1 MNKVHNTSR
10 LDLLKEVKTS
20 VNTLFFAPSEQRRKE
35 ALASLEAL
43 VSFVEAIEV
52 PKPKASKPVSKKAKP
67 SKAAPKEQA
76 VQPKAE
82 EMMELFKQFLASQGM
97 AEASKEASEAPSEPK
112 AQPKPKASRRKKSS
126 TSRKPKVSRRPSRN
140 EKLEAQAQRL
150 SLKAAEDRAA
160 KNAPK
165 EVVVCDNKPTKASPF
180 GTRRLA
186 TNDEVVSAAKAAAA
200 KRQARQAALAAQ
212 AKLLAEQEA
221 LAEATAEQLDLFNDD
236 FSF

>member
-1 MNKVHNTSR
+1 MNEVHNTNR
-10 LDLLKEVKTS
+10 INLLKEVKTS

-43 VSFVEAIEV
+43 VSFVEAVEV
-52 PKPKASKPVSKKAKP
+52 PKPVAKKAKP

-82 EMMELFKQFLASQGM
+82 EMMELFKQFLASQGV
-97 AEASKEASEAPSEPK
+97 AEASEEPK
-112 AQPKPKASRRKKSS
+112 AQPKPKASPRKKST
-126 TSRKPKVSRRPSRN
+126 TSRKPKASRRPSRN
-140 EKLEAQAQRL
+140 EKLEAQAQKL

-180 GTRRLA
+180 GTRRLL
-186 TNDEVVSAAKAAAA
+186 TNDEVAAAAKAAEM
-200 KRQARQAALAAQ
+200 KRKSRQAALAAQ

-221 LAEATAEQLDLFNDD
+221 LAEATAEQLDLFIDD
-236 FSF
+236 SPF

>member
-1 MNKVHNTSR
+1 MNEVHNSNR
-10 LDLLKEVKTS
+10 INILKDVKTA
-20 VNTLFFAPSEQRRKE
+20 VNTLFFAPSEQNKIEAKASIE
-35 ALASLEAL
+35 ALIN
-43 VSFVEAIEV
+43 FVDAIEM
-52 PKPKASKPVSKKAKP
+52 PKPKASKPVAKKAKP

-82 EMMELFKQFLASQGM
+82 EMMELFKQFLALQGM
-97 AEASKEASEAPSEPK
+97 AESSEEPK
-112 AQPKPKASRRKKSS
+112 AQPKPKASPRKKSTTS
-126 TSRKPKVSRRPSRN
+126 RKPKASRKPKVSRRPSRN
-140 EKLEAQAQRL
+140 EKLEAQAQKL

-186 TNDEVVSAAKAAAA
+186 TNDEVAAAAKAAEM
-200 KRQARQAALAAQ
+200 KRKARQAALAAQ

-221 LAEATAEQLDLFNDD
+221 LAEATAEQLDLFSEDCP
-236 FSF
+236 F

>member
-1 MNKVHNTSR
+1 MNEVHNTNR
-10 LDLLKEVKTS
+10 INILKDVKTA
-20 VNTLFFAPSEQRRKE
+20 VNTLFFAPSEQNKVEAKASIE
-35 ALASLEAL
+35 ALIN
-43 VSFVEAIEV
+43 FVDAIEM
-52 PKPKASKPVSKKAKP
+52 PKPKASKPVAKKAKP

-82 EMMELFKQFLASQGM
+82 EMMELFKQFLASQGVV
-97 AEASKEASEAPSEPK
+97 ESVEEPK
-112 AQPKPKASRRKKSS
+112 AQPKPKASPRKKST

-140 EKLEAQAQRL
+140 EKLEAQAQKL

-186 TNDEVVSAAKAAAA
+186 INDEVAAAAKAAEM
-200 KRQARQAALAAQ
+200 KRKARQAALAAQ

-221 LAEATAEQLDLFNDD
+221 LAEATAEQLDLFGEDCP
-236 FSF
+236 F